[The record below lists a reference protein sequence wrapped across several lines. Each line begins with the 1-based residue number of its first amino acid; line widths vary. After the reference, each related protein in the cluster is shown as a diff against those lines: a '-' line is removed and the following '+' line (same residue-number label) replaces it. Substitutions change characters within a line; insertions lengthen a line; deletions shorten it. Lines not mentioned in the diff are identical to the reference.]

1 MPIALDSFVFY
12 SLHFWLSQKSSD
24 QFFDEA
30 FYSILVSFLLTVME
44 VASGD
49 YGEAVHKLV
58 MAVSSGKCT
67 KYNNIIADDSKT
79 LTVTNNGATTISNDI
94 SKSNSSPSKLAT
106 TTSNAMTA
114 TAQISSNGKDQEFLK
129 LTKGD
134 TVINIPTNDDL
145 SVKAKT
151 SGCTTSL
158 LDSSESV
165 VCVPRKNGFP
175 VSGFAQFWILLKRA
189 FLTIIRDKQL
199 TQMRLFS
206 HVIVGAIIG
215 MIYYDV
221 GNEASKVMS
230 NAGCIF
236 FTTLFTMFTAMMP
249 TILTCKFG
257 FHKRRRKILKIFFLF
272 SSNGNGS
279 VYTRTLKL
287 LVLTESF
294 LLCQNTSRSAVSGA
308 CMI

>member
-1 MPIALDSFVFY
+1 
-12 SLHFWLSQKSSD
+12 
-24 QFFDEA
+24 
-30 FYSILVSFLLTVME
+30 ME

-58 MAVSSGKCT
+58 MAVSSGKCIN
-67 KYNNIIADDSKT
+67 YNNIIGEDTKN

-106 TTSNAMTA
+106 TTTVAMTA

-145 SVKAKT
+145 TKAK
-151 SGCTTSL
+151 SPGCTTSL
-158 LDSSESV
+158 LDSNESV
-165 VCVPRKNGFP
+165 AVTIPRKSGFP
-175 VSGFAQFWILLKRA
+175 TSGFAQFWILLKRA

-249 TILTCKFG
+249 TILTCK
-257 FHKRRRKILKIFFLF
+257 
-272 SSNGNGS
+272 
-279 VYTRTLKL
+279 
-287 LVLTESF
+287 
-294 LLCQNTSRSAVSGA
+294 
-308 CMI
+308 